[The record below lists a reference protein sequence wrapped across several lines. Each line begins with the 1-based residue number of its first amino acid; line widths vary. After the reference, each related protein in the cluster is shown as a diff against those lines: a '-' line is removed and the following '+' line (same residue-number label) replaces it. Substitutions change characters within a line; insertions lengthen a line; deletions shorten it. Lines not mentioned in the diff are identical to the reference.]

1 MQACHSAVNG
11 IYFLVQKS
19 LQASALTESI
29 TEGALTRCQE
39 ASSGPWRVG
48 VLFSQSGVMAVIEE
62 TQLRATLFAID
73 EINQSGGV
81 NGVELVPTVYDPQSD
96 ARTYALCAKRLMV
109 EDGITMIFG
118 CYTSS
123 SRKAVL
129 PVVERLNGLLW
140 YPTLYEGFEYS
151 SNIIYTGAAPNQNSV
166 ALCSYIA
173 ATYGPRIYF
182 VGSDYVYP
190 RESNRVMRELLRRR
204 GCTVVGESYFDLRAK
219 QSDFRPLMR
228 QIRNAG
234 ADVIFSTVVGYSTV
248 YLYQAFA
255 EAGLEARVTPITSLT
270 TTESEVRA
278 MGFDVA
284 AGHITA
290 APYFQ
295 SVGGE
300 RNDCFVRR
308 YQARYGQDEP
318 TNMCAEAAYFQ
329 IHLFANALARANSM
343 DTDLIKQN
351 VLGSDFDAPQ
361 GCISISAATN
371 HTNLWSRVGR
381 AGRSGQFEIVQQS
394 TNPVWADPFLL
405 ECGDRASL
413 PEHS

>member
-343 DTDLIKQN
+343 DADLIKQN

>member
-1 MQACHSAVNG
+1 MPCSIKEEAVT
-11 IYFLVQKS
+11 Q
-19 LQASALTESI
+19 
-29 TEGALTRCQE
+29 CQGVG
-39 ASSGPWRVG
+39 SDSWRIG

-62 TQLRATLFAID
+62 TQLRATLLAID
-73 EINQSGGV
+73 EINRSGGV
-81 NGVELVPTVYDPQSD
+81 NGRELVPVIYDPQSD
-96 ARTYALCAKRLMV
+96 AQTYALCAKRLMI
-109 EDGITMIFG
+109 EDGVTMIFG

-140 YPTLYEGFEYS
+140 YPTLYEGFEFS
-151 SNIIYTGAAPNQNSV
+151 SNVIYTGAAPNQNSV
-166 ALCSYIA
+166 ALASYLA
-173 ATYGPRIYF
+173 KTYGPRFYF

-204 GCTVVGESYFDLRAK
+204 RCTVAGEAYLDLRSK
-219 QSDFRPLMR
+219 RNDFGPVMR
-228 QIRNAG
+228 LIKNSG

-255 EAGLEARVTPITSLT
+255 EAGLDARVIPIASLT

-295 SVGGE
+295 SVSGE
-300 RNDCFVRR
+300 RNDHFVKR
-308 YQARYGQDEP
+308 YKARYGEDEP

-329 IHLFANALARANSM
+329 VYLFSNALAQTNSLE
-343 DTDLIKQN
+343 TDLIKGS

-361 GCISISAATN
+361 GRISVSAATS
-371 HTNLWSRVGR
+371 HTDLWSRVGR
-381 AGRSGQFEIVQQS
+381 VDRRGQFEIMQQS
-394 TNPVWADPFLL
+394 AMPVCADPFLVGR
-405 ECGDRASL
+405 GDVSALALRA
-413 PEHS
+413 

>member
-1 MQACHSAVNG
+1 
-11 IYFLVQKS
+11 
-19 LQASALTESI
+19 
-29 TEGALTRCQE
+29 
-39 ASSGPWRVG
+39 
-48 VLFSQSGVMAVIEE
+48 LFSQSGIMAVIEE
-62 TQLRATLFAID
+62 TQLRATLLAID

-81 NGVELVPTVYDPQSD
+81 NGIELAPVIYDPQSD
-96 ARTYALCAKRLMV
+96 SQAYALCAKRLMI
-109 EDGITMIFG
+109 EDGVNMIFG

-140 YPTLYEGFEYS
+140 YPTLYEGFEFS
-151 SNIIYTGAAPNQNSV
+151 SNVIYTGAAPNQNSV
-166 ALCSYIA
+166 ALCSYLA
-173 ATYGPRIYF
+173 DTYGRRFYL

-190 RESNRVMRELLRRR
+190 RESNRLMRQMLRSRA
-204 GCTVVGESYFDLRAK
+204 CTVAGETYLDLRAGR
-219 QSDFRPLMR
+219 SDFRPVMR
-228 QIRNAG
+228 DIKEAG

-255 EAGLEARVTPITSLT
+255 EAGLDARTVPIASLT
-270 TTESEVRA
+270 TTEAEIRA

-295 SVGGE
+295 SVAGE
-300 RNDCFVRR
+300 RNNRFVNA
-308 YQARYGQDEP
+308 YKARYGADEP

-329 IHLFANALARANSM
+329 VHLFANALAQTNSM
-343 DTDLIKQN
+343 DTDSIKQS

-361 GCISISAATN
+361 GRVSISAATS

-381 AGRSGQFEIVQQS
+381 ADCLGQFQIVQQS
-394 TNPVWADPFLL
+394 PAPVWADPFLIGR
-405 ECGDRASL
+405 GDAAAFAAR
-413 PEHS
+413 P